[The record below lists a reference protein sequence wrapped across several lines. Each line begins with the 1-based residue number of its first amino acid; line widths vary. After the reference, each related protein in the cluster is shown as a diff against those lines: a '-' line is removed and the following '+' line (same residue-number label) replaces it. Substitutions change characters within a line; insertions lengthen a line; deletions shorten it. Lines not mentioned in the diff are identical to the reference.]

1 MAFNNKQQPQPAWLK
16 ISAGLT
22 ALIIVM
28 GCTFI
33 SGMLFHANI
42 YAQSGAPRLSIVSAA
57 DSSAPSGVPS
67 VNGPANTPK
76 FDTFWEAWFF
86 LNEEFY
92 GDVPID
98 DERMYG
104 AIRGMLKTFDD
115 QHTAFIDP
123 VRAGINRE
131 NMGGSFEGIGASLR
145 LDDSGQLMIADPF
158 PDRPAILA
166 GLRPG
171 DIILKIDGESADS
184 LSLYEAVS
192 KIRGPANTPVVLTI
206 FRDGESAPLDVTI
219 VRAKIE
225 IEVVQGELLS
235 ERVAHIRLTTF
246 SNGASDKVLRE
257 FQNLQNQ
264 GANRIILDLRSNPG
278 GLLSEAVD
286 VSSLFVNG
294 PITVEKMKGGKEKI
308 FTSDDS
314 HQGAL
319 DVPLVVL
326 VNAGSASAS
335 EIVAGAVQDTQRG
348 LIIGEQTF
356 GKGSVQIPHKLQD
369 GSELRVT
376 IAEWLTPAR
385 RQIHGEGISP
395 DIMVEMSFEDVKAD
409 RDPQLERAIREIL
422 VQ

>member
-1 MAFNNKQQPQPAWLK
+1 M
-16 ISAGLT
+16 T
-22 ALIIVM
+22 ALIAVM
-28 GCTFI
+28 SCVFI

-42 YAQSGAPRLSIVSAA
+42 YAHSGAPTLAVVSTA
-57 DSSAPSGVPS
+57 DSNVSSMSPHVT
-67 VNGPANTPK
+67 NPANTPK
-76 FDTFWEAWFF
+76 FNTFWEAWFF

-92 GDVPID
+92 GDIPVD

-104 AIRGMLKTFDD
+104 AIRGMLKTFGD

-123 VRAGINRE
+123 VRADINSE

-145 LDDSGQLMIADPF
+145 VDEGGQLIIVDPF
-158 PDRPAILA
+158 PDRPAFLA

-171 DIILKIDGESADS
+171 DIILKIDGESADM

-206 FRDGESAPLDVTI
+206 FRDDESEPRDVTI

-235 ERVAHIRLTTF
+235 DKVAHIRLTTF
-246 SNGASDKVLRE
+246 SNGASDKILRE
-257 FQNLQNQ
+257 FQNLQAQ
-264 GANRIILDLRSNPG
+264 GANRIIFDLRSNPG
-278 GLLSEAVD
+278 GLLSEAVN
-286 VSSLFVNG
+286 VSSLFVSG
-294 PITVEKMKGGKEKI
+294 PITVEKMKDGKEKI

-314 HQGAL
+314 HHGAL
-319 DVPLVVL
+319 DLPLVIL

-385 RQIHGEGISP
+385 RQIHGEGITP
-395 DIMVEMSFEDVKAD
+395 DIVVEMSFEDVEAEH
-409 RDPQLERAIREIL
+409 DPQLERAIREIL